1 MYRISTQKRKY
12 STTPIVRVTVGAD
25 GREQEEMI
33 LLVTGMPK
41 KEGDR
46 FSEELVA
53 VMNKSVF
60 SRDIVSIPWYER
72 MEIELRN
79 GATLQALKI
88 YKDNMHCS
96 LQEGKEFIMSIK
108 DKYQSK

>member
-1 MYRISTQKRKY
+1 MYRISTNKRKY

-25 GREQEEMI
+25 GQEKEEMI

-41 KEGDR
+41 AEGDR

-53 VMNKSVF
+53 VMNQKVF
-60 SRDIVSIPWYER
+60 SRDVADIPWYEA
-72 MEIELRN
+72 MENELRK

-88 YKDNMHCS
+88 YKDNTQCT

-108 DKYQSK
+108 DQYQK